1 MGMEIIDFK
10 ATKCK
15 HCYKCVRYCGVK
27 AIQVKDERAVIMPDK
42 CILCGH
48 CLKICPQSA
57 KSLKRDLNMVRG
69 FLREGMRVVVSIAP
83 SYMGLLKYKTI
94 GQVRGALLRL
104 GFEDVRE
111 TSEGAA
117 FVTAEYTK
125 LLAEHKMENIITT
138 CCPSANDLVEI
149 YYPQLIPCLAPVVS
163 PMIAHGKL
171 LKEEL
176 GCDVK
181 VVFLGPCIA
190 KKKEAMDL
198 RHEGYI
204 DAVLNFNDINK
215 WLEEEDIVI
224 GDCEDRPFTAFDPK
238 VNRLYPVTN
247 GVVNSVLA
255 TEEKGDGYRKFYVHG
270 EDNCIDLCKSMSR
283 GEIKGCFI
291 EMNMC
296 SGGCIK
302 GPTVDEEFISR
313 FKVKLDMEESICRE
327 PAEETQMEPVWE
339 NVNFRKQF
347 EDHSPRDPQPTEEQI
362 REILRMTNKL
372 KPEDELNCGACGY
385 PTCREKAIAVFQHK
399 AEVSMCIPFMH
410 EKAESMANLVME
422 TSPNIVLIVG
432 DDMRIM
438 EYSDVGERYFGRTR
452 SQALQMYLYE
462 LIDPVN
468 FQWVFDTHQ
477 NIHGKRVNYPEY
489 NLSTLQNIVYIEK
502 ENAVLATFID
512 ITREEE
518 LAQEEYE
525 RKLET
530 IDLAQKV
537 IHKQMMVAQEI
548 AGLLG
553 ETTAETKTTLT
564 KLCHSLLEDGSDAGY
579 AGGER
584 EREIPGVQLGS
595 GAVPLKGVMT
605 AGGSGG
611 AEAGQ
616 ISGTGPA
623 SEPASG
629 AGNPADNAGE
639 QKKPTGYVHIGSANP
654 GGGKSGYVHL
664 SNVDLKKP
672 GGNGGK

>member
-1 MGMEIIDFK
+1 MGIIDFK

-15 HCYKCVRYCGVK
+15 HCYKCVRYCDVK
-27 AIQVKDERAVIMPDK
+27 AIMIKDERAEIMPDK

-48 CLKICPQSA
+48 CLQICPQEA
-57 KSLKRDLNMVRG
+57 KTLNSDLSLVQAMVRRG
-69 FLREGMRVVVSIAP
+69 EKVIVSIAP
-83 SYMGLLKYKTI
+83 SYMGLLTYKTI
-94 GQVRGALLRL
+94 GQVKNALKRL
-104 GFEDVRE
+104 GFYDVRE

-117 FVTAEYTK
+117 VVTEEYSR
-125 LLAEHKMENIITT
+125 LLAEGTMENIITT
-138 CCPSANDLVEI
+138 CCPSVNSLIEI
-149 YYPQLIPCLAPVVS
+149 YYPQLVPYMAPVVS
-163 PMIAHGKL
+163 PMIAHGMIIK
-171 LKEEL
+171 KQHP
-176 GCDVK
+176 DAK

-190 KKKEAMDL
+190 KKQESEDV
-198 RHEGYI
+198 RHADII
-204 DAVLNFNDINK
+204 DAVLNFNDIRS
-215 WLEEEDIVI
+215 WLADEHVVIEE
-224 GDCEDRPFTAFDPK
+224 CEDEPFVQIDPK

-247 GVVNSVLA
+247 GVVSSVLS
-255 TEEKGDGYRKFYVHG
+255 TEKKTDGYRKFYVHG
-270 EDNCIDLCKSMSR
+270 LSNCIDLCKSMVR

-291 EMNMC
+291 EMNSC

-302 GPTVDEEFISR
+302 GPTVNDETISR
-313 FKVKLDMEESICRE
+313 FKVKLDMEETISRE
-327 PAEETQMEPVWE
+327 PADSGEIEKVLSQLSFVK
-339 NVNFRKQF
+339 NF
-347 EDHSPRDPQPTEEQI
+347 EDRSVDDPMPTEEQI
-362 REILRMTNKL
+362 REILRMTGKTR
-372 KPEDELNCGACGY
+372 PEDELNCGACGY
-385 PTCREKAIAVFQHK
+385 PTCREKAIAVFQKK
-399 AEVSMCIPFMH
+399 AELNMCIPFMH
-410 EKAESMANLVME
+410 DKAESFANLVME
-422 TSPNIVLIVG
+422 TSPNVVLIV
-432 DDMRIM
+432 DEDMKIL
-438 EYSDVGERYFGRTR
+438 EYSAVGEKYFGKTR
-452 SQALQMYLYE
+452 KEALDMYLYE
-462 LIDPVN
+462 FIDPTD

-477 NIHGKRVNYPEY
+477 NIHGKKVTYTEY
-489 NLSTLQNIVYIEK
+489 GVTMLQNIVYIKK

-512 ITREEE
+512 IT
-518 LAQEEYE
+518 AQEEKARQDYE
-525 RKLET
+525 TKLAT
-530 IDLAQKV
+530 ADLAQKV

-611 AEAGQ
+611 AEAEQ

-623 SEPASG
+623 SGPASG

-639 QKKPTGYVHIGSANP
+639 QKKPTGYVHLGSANP